1 MGLVSGPVLYHRK
14 DGSEDGK
21 VNKLYLLAAYQ
32 YVGQSAQSCITAIS
46 PTIEKQEEKNSRAV
60 TPAHPASHPLS
71 ETG

>member
-46 PTIEKQEEKNSRAV
+46 PTAENLRIRILK
-60 TPAHPASHPLS
+60 
-71 ETG
+71 